1 MSQGYYYN
9 NLICTYDFCP
19 TFLFT
24 YFHADIDVIS
34 KFAQYEFRY
43 GEPER
48 GRTMFESL
56 LSSYPR
62 RVDLWSVYIDMVTRL
77 GDKGKVRWVGCLRVL
92 SARLN
97 GFTLKMKCYCPTR
110 FIHTLFS
117 EDIPRPL
124 FRFSL
129 LSVWRGGQ

>member
-1 MSQGYYYN
+1 
-9 NLICTYDFCP
+9 
-19 TFLFT
+19 
-24 YFHADIDVIS
+24 
-34 KFAQYEFRY
+34 
-43 GEPER
+43 
-48 GRTMFESL
+48 MFESL

-97 GFTLKMKCYCPTR
+97 GSALKMKCYCPTR